1 MKVVIML
8 ALLASGN
15 LFAKTE
21 KCRDAVVK
29 AQKTLGKDMSASDFS
44 TMTFEDY
51 NITATEFNELSSE
64 EQGEIYKQ
72 VKPLAVMVEETIS
85 DLSGAINYYLNSY
98 YAMYMIDEID
108 DMRDQRD
115 GLRACEME

>member
-1 MKVVIML
+1 MI
-8 ALLASGN
+8 
-15 LFAKTE
+15 LFIINE
-21 KCRDAVVK
+21 ILV
-29 AQKTLGKDMSASDFS
+29 LIHSW
-44 TMTFEDY
+44 
-51 NITATEFNELSSE
+51 NIKSEFNELSSE